1 VTLQAFL
8 RGADGRETSLT
19 FKITAP
25 AFCDLEDSPEEQMLR
40 RYLKIWKIEKD
51 ADDLAT
57 AA

>member
-1 VTLQAFL
+1 MNRFFALS
-8 RGADGRETSLT
+8 RTSHGVLD
-19 FKITAP
+19 IAAP
-25 AFCDLEDSPEEQMLR
+25 AFCDLEESPEEQLLR

>member
-1 VTLQAFL
+1 M
-8 RGADGRETSLT
+8 

-25 AFCDLEDSPEEQMLR
+25 AFCDLEDSPEEQCLR
-40 RYLKIWKIEKD
+40 RYLREWGIEKN